1 MPGPSSS
8 DIYAQ
13 YGRLTGHVVQPPEFS
28 LAYHQCRWNYLDQED
43 VLQVDANFD
52 HYDIPYDVIWLDID
66 HTIERRY
73 FTWDLPKFPDPISM
87 QHTLGSKGRKVSSTN
102 NYKYVYSNNSYLL
115 DGYHR

>member
-1 MPGPSSS
+1 
-8 DIYAQ
+8 
-13 YGRLTGHVVQPPEFS
+13 VVQPPEFS